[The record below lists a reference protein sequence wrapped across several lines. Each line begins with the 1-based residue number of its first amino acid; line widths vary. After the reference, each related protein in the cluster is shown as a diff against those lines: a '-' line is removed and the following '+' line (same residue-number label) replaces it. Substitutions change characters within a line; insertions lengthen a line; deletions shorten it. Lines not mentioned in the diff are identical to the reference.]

1 MEYYGTSYWA
11 PTDSLSHYGVLGMKW
26 GVRRYQNADGSL
38 TAAGRRRYGSD
49 LDINDKSRKNI
60 ANIRLGEARRRLD
73 VAKANN
79 ETNKTRI
86 AQLQGRVRS
95 AKQAKRRA
103 TEYDKG
109 SARAAKG
116 ETIYGNNVKSALV
129 MTGARMAN
137 KLYNSPTG
145 LGMRLGVINSVRMY
159 APGAAK
165 AVDIIDKYAPVAVS
179 ALAYGYAAKK
189 VVDNKNLR
197 TYNRNIWN
205 GGATIRGIGGEEY
218 KDVVERRKRGE

>member
-11 PTDSLSHYGVLGMKW
+11 PTNSLSHHGIKGMKW

-38 TAAGRRRYGSD
+38 TVAGRRRYGSD

-60 ANIRLGEARRRLD
+60 ASIRLGEARRRLD
-73 VAKANN
+73 TAKANN

-109 SARAAKG
+109 AARAAKG
-116 ETIYGNNVKSALV
+116 ETIIGNRTKAYFAV
-129 MTGARMAN
+129 MGAEFAN
-137 KLYNSPTG
+137 RLYNSPAG
-145 LGMRLGVINSVRMY
+145 LGFRLGAINTVRMY

-165 AVDIIDKYAPVAVS
+165 AVDIIDKYAPLAVKS
-179 ALAYGYAAKK
+179 LAVGYAAKK
-189 VVDNKNLR
+189 AYDNKNLR